1 MGLAWSEAGQGAEA
15 VGRPGSQPRIASV
28 APVQPQARHLH
39 LQVSASLRGLMSPTL
54 LFKTRDLS
62 SHSREVLGLGFWFS
76 LYLCPGSRC
85 SPLWASEKGR
95 WPAGCPVWCSCHPG
109 MSASFLARCVRLP
122 VCGAVPA
129 EPPHFLAPSLM
140 QTFLGLVRGLVPELW
155 APGTASQGRKEHV
168 SPRGGALQG

>member
-109 MSASFLARCVRLP
+109 MSASFLAHCKAACLWGCSCRATSFSSSITDADISGSCQ
-122 VCGAVPA
+122 GA
-129 EPPHFLAPSLM
+129 
-140 QTFLGLVRGLVPELW
+140 
-155 APGTASQGRKEHV
+155 GT
-168 SPRGGALQG
+168 